1 MHRRDKMV
9 LWAAIVLT
17 LGLGGYELG
26 RIGSIQTI
34 TGVVLRDDLRPENQL
49 TIPGVDIISDD
60 LDDGVGKSDA
70 RGVFTFKLRRAIH
83 NGDLLTLHFRH
94 PDYRPLDTTIAAG
107 DRLNVIRMHP
117 ASAPPAPVGPSII
130 ISDIRIRYS
139 VKSQTTENVGS
150 VAKVFEVKNTGNVP
164 CGSGTVCSPDG
175 KWKAAI
181 DGVSLDAG
189 ENSEFQHVRVS
200 CIAGPCPFT
209 AIEKDSFSQGGQ
221 KISASVR
228 DWSDTVSFVLE
239 AEVMR
244 TLITGAI
251 LHSYPIIFNRTASF
265 TVPPNAE
272 GSSIEASLDHEE
284 IVYPIGPKAKL
295 SWADCDVQTGKDLTK
310 LYRCSLKP
318 GYQFK

>member
-26 RIGSIQTI
+26 RIGRIQTI
-34 TGVVLRDDLRPENQL
+34 TGVVLRDDPRAENQF
-49 TIPGVDIISDD
+49 TIPSVDIISDD
-60 LDDGVGKSDA
+60 VDDGIGKSDSKGYFA
-70 RGVFTFKLRRAIH
+70 FKLRRTIH
-83 NGDLLTLHFRH
+83 NGELLTLHFRH
-94 PDYRPLDTTIAAG
+94 PDYRPLDTTISAG
-107 DRLNVIRMHP
+107 DRLYLIRMHP
-117 ASAPPAPVGPSII
+117 ASAPPAPVGTPVT
-130 ISDIRIRYS
+130 ISDIRIRYA

-150 VAKVFEVKNTGNVP
+150 VAKVFDVKNMGNVP
-164 CGSGTVCSPDG
+164 CSSNTVCSPDG

-181 DGVSLDAG
+181 GGVSLDAG
-189 ENSEFQHVRVS
+189 ENSVFQNARVS

-209 AIEKDSFSQGGQ
+209 AIEKDSFSGGGQ

-244 TLITGAI
+244 TLTTGAI
-251 LHSYPIIFNRTASF
+251 LHSYPITFNRTISF
-265 TVPPNAE
+265 TVPLNAE
-272 GSSIEASLDHEE
+272 GPSIEALLDHQE
-284 IVYPIGPKAKL
+284 IVFPIGPKAKL
-295 SWADCDVQTGKDLTK
+295 SWAECDVQISKDLTK

-318 GYQFK
+318 GYQFQ